1 MEKVFVIA
9 GGEWQK
15 PLVRRVKELGYETI
29 NSNLYP
35 DSPAFQYADHSEITD
50 VKDMDT
56 NLAIGRKYHV
66 DAVLTDESDI
76 AVPTVAY
83 VSETLELPG
92 IGREKASLFTNKYKM
107 CRFAQ
112 LHGLNVPEHACCMSG
127 QEAAVFVKGLLE
139 KGICTRAIMKPLDSQ
154 SSRGVYILKCPEDAL
169 LFYELSASCST
180 DKKSVIVERYIEG
193 TEFTVDGIVV
203 GGQHYSLA
211 VSEKKHFSYN
221 PNVASELFFSYENPN
236 FDYEVLRRQND
247 RFVELAELPFGLTHA
262 EYKYENGKFYLIEI
276 AARGGGTR
284 ISSDIVPR
292 LSGVDVYKIL
302 IEKALGH
309 KSAEESFHPVI
320 PYERCGVLKFLDAAF
335 DGGRV
340 AAIEGVEEIL
350 ADPDVLELH
359 LEFRVGDELHL
370 ASDDRSRIGFYIAF
384 GDSRQKLRNKMK
396 WIESTLRIRYV

>member
-92 IGREKASLFTNKYKM
+92 IGREKASLFSNKYKM

-139 KGICTRAIMKPLDSQ
+139 
-154 SSRGVYILKCPEDAL
+154 
-169 LFYELSASCST
+169 
-180 DKKSVIVERYIEG
+180 
-193 TEFTVDGIVV
+193 
-203 GGQHYSLA
+203 
-211 VSEKKHFSYN
+211 N
-221 PNVASELFFSYENPN
+221 
-236 FDYEVLRRQND
+236 
-247 RFVELAELPFGLTHA
+247 
-262 EYKYENGKFYLIEI
+262 
-276 AARGGGTR
+276 
-284 ISSDIVPR
+284 
-292 LSGVDVYKIL
+292 
-302 IEKALGH
+302 
-309 KSAEESFHPVI
+309 
-320 PYERCGVLKFLDAAF
+320 
-335 DGGRV
+335 
-340 AAIEGVEEIL
+340 
-350 ADPDVLELH
+350 
-359 LEFRVGDELHL
+359 
-370 ASDDRSRIGFYIAF
+370 
-384 GDSRQKLRNKMK
+384 LRN
-396 WIESTLRIRYV
+396 

>member
-15 PLVRRVKELGYETI
+15 PLVRRVRELGYETI

-50 VKDMDT
+50 VKDLER

-92 IGREKASLFTNKYKM
+92 IGREMASLFTNKYKM
-107 CRFAQ
+107 CHFAMT
-112 LHGLNVPEHACCMSG
+112 HGLKVPEHACCRSG
-127 QEAAVFVKGLLE
+127 QEAAAFVKDLFE
-139 KGICTRAIMKPLDSQ
+139 KKICEKAIMKPLDSQ
-154 SSRGVYILKCPEDAL
+154 SSRGVYILKRPEDAEM
-169 LFYELSASCST
+169 FYELSASYSS
-180 DKKSVIVERYIEG
+180 DRSSVIVERYIEG
-193 TEFTVDGIVV
+193 TEFTVDGIVI
-203 GGQHYSLA
+203 GGRHYSLA
-211 VSEKKHFSYN
+211 VSEKKHYSYN
-221 PNVASELFFSYENPN
+221 PNIASELFFSYENPRY
-236 FDYEVLRRQND
+236 DYECLRSQND
-247 RFVELAELPFGLTHA
+247 HFVDMAGLPFGLTHA
-262 EYKYENGKFYLIEI
+262 EYKYEKGSFYLIEI

-292 LSGVDVYKIL
+292 LTGVDVYKIL
-302 IEKALGH
+302 VETALGH
-309 KSAEESFHPVI
+309 EPAPEDFKPQV
-320 PYERCGVLKFLDAAF
+320 PYEKCAVLKFLDAAY
-335 DGGRV
+335 DGGKV
-340 AAIEGVEEIL
+340 AAIEGVEEIK

-359 LEFRVGDELHL
+359 LEFQVGDEVHL

-384 GDSRQKLRNKMK
+384 GENREALRRKMR
-396 WIESTLRIRYV
+396 WIESTLKIRYE